1 MLDDGTEQR
10 ENTIMQPRKRSR
22 IARIMMSVV
31 ITRFSESRPVG
42 EALFQRGRHK
52 DRRKVTLDDGRK
64 LI

>member
-1 MLDDGTEQR
+1 MLDDRTGQR
-10 ENTIMQPRKRSR
+10 ENTIMQPRKRR
-22 IARIMMSVV
+22 IARVMMSVV